1 MSDPDLEL
9 TGSGGVDLL
18 ALVAFLPSVIPSF
31 FTQNRSAT
39 GILGFKLV
47 TNKVQSSCLNNDL

>member
-9 TGSGGVDLL
+9 TGSGGVGLL

-31 FTQNRSAT
+31 FTQDTSAT
-39 GILGFKLV
+39 SILGFK
-47 TNKVQSSCLNNDL
+47 